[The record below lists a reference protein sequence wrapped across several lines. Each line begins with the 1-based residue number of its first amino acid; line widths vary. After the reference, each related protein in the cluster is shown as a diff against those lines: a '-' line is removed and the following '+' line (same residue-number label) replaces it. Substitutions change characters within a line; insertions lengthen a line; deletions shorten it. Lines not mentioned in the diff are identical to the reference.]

1 MLLRYLILILGF
13 KPWEY
18 KIPWYLDFYLM
29 KKKITPNAQV
39 VIKRHSYIIDGYS
52 PSPIS
57 NIYVDRD
64 YNEYLEVD
72 KITCFKIIFYE
83 LWSMVIFGSLCIQ
96 PTYLI
101 MNGIQNTNTRIE
113 DITLAIIYTII
124 PVNYL
129 WAKSYFS
136 TNHFE
141 KFFLETNW
149 KCDSYCNV
157 LVVICLL
164 LSISSILP
172 YVFFES
178 HLNHYWSYNTFYL
191 WSTFFILEIIGRNI
205 VLINNGVFILT
216 FLNHLKKINKT
227 IHEIESSN
235 IYDFNKFTILSDLIL
250 KFTEIKSELACSI
263 ECYNSLVSLSTAIG
277 IVAGFLFMHH
287 KLNTD
292 VTVLT
297 PQDYYTIVAL
307 AYYCLS
313 ELIFIIILWKYSY
326 KRFSLYKYINSNNFI
341 SKYLSRTKNKK
352 STNKT
357 QWENN
362 LIIME
367 EESATTLD
375 WVILD
380 KITKENWIDF
390 HILGISTRDGSLIKK
405 VLTFSTIFYTLL
417 KFF

>member
-18 KIPWYLDFYLM
+18 KIPWYIDFYIM
-29 KKKITPNAQV
+29 KKKLTPTAHI

-57 NIYVDRD
+57 NIYKDRD
-64 YNEYLEVD
+64 YSEYLEVD
-72 KITCFKIIFYE
+72 KITCFKIVVYY
-83 LWSMVIFGSLCIQ
+83 LWSIIIFGALCIQ
-96 PTYLI
+96 PIYLI
-101 MNGIQNTNTRIE
+101 INGIQNTSSRIE
-113 DITLAIIYTII
+113 DITLAIIYAII

-149 KCDSYCNV
+149 RCDSYCNI
-157 LVVICLL
+157 LVVTGLI
-164 LSISSILP
+164 LSIFSLIP
-172 YVFFES
+172 YIFFETQ
-178 HLNHYWSYNTFYL
+178 LNHYWSYNTSYF
-191 WSTFFILEIIGRNI
+191 WPTFIILEIIGRNI
-205 VLINNGVFILT
+205 ILINNGVFILT
-216 FLNHLKKINKT
+216 FLNHLRKINKT
-227 IHEIESSN
+227 IYEIEHSN
-235 IYDFNKFTILSDLIL
+235 TYNFNNFTVLSDLIL
-250 KFTEIKSELACSI
+250 KFTEIKSELSCSI
-263 ECYNSLVSLSTAIG
+263 ECYNSLISLTTAIG
-277 IVAGFLFMHH
+277 IVAAFLFMHH

-292 VTVLT
+292 FIFLT

-307 AYYCLS
+307 SYYFLS

-326 KRFSLYKYINSNNFI
+326 KRFSLHQYINSNNFI
-341 SKYLSRTKNKK
+341 SKYLSRSKNKK

-390 HILGISTRDGSLIKK
+390 NILGISTRDGNLVKK
-405 VLTFSTIFYTLL
+405 VVTFSTIFYTLL